1 VLGREQRGQT
11 GAAHVAEQVDGVVKP
26 RIDRGRVREDAE
38 APAPQQ
44 PEAVMDEDV
53 EAGLDAGHRA
63 RV

>member
-1 VLGREQRGQT
+1 
-11 GAAHVAEQVDGVVKP
+11 
-26 RIDRGRVREDAE
+26 VREDAE